1 VPFSSDAEVPSGTER
16 LSRKEE
22 GHALDMLKYLAL
34 SPGANSESESQ
45 TRTSNRNSRR
55 ARTAQQAHEG
65 VQTFAS
71 WVAASEMER
80 GNSRVGRKSPA
91 TIAKFVKFEKP
102 LTA

>member
-1 VPFSSDAEVPSGTER
+1 MLFLSDAEVPSGTER

-71 WVAASEMER
+71 WVAGSEMTGEIPVWEER
-80 GNSRVGRKSPA
+80 VRRPFGTYGNG
-91 TIAKFVKFEKP
+91 
-102 LTA
+102 